1 MLHGWWITLW
11 DLRFDVG
18 GLGQCCMV
26 GGLHCGI
33 CGLMLGG

>member
-1 MLHGWWITLW
+1 MW